1 MSIKRLRVVSRDHD
15 THQYLPPLPF
25 SRFIIMSYHD
35 DKALYSNK
43 ASLEASIS
51 NNFQE
56 WARFQKLLNIAAVSE
71 QDKSRYAARC
81 NQLREQI
88 KQDQATLYQV
98 EMMIRRNEEERRN
111 DIARQ
116 EQMEQARKAETE
128 NMRALQLYF
137 NGLNAKKE
145 VDKQRNRPH

>member
-1 MSIKRLRVVSRDHD
+1 
-15 THQYLPPLPF
+15 
-25 SRFIIMSYHD
+25 MSYHD
-35 DKALYSNK
+35 DEALHSNK
-43 ASLEASIS
+43 TSLEARIS

-56 WARFQKLLNIAAVSE
+56 WTRFQKLLNIAAISG
-71 QDKSRYAARC
+71 QDKTRYAARC
-81 NQLREQI
+81 NQLREQT
-88 KQDQATLYQV
+88 KQDQANLYQV
-98 EMMIRRNEEERRN
+98 EMMIRRNAEERRN

-145 VDKQRNRPH
+145 VDKQRNRPL

>member
-1 MSIKRLRVVSRDHD
+1 
-15 THQYLPPLPF
+15 
-25 SRFIIMSYHD
+25 MSYHD

-56 WARFQKLLNIAAVSE
+56 WTRFQKLLNIAAISE

-81 NQLREQI
+81 NQLREQV
-88 KQDQATLYQV
+88 KQDQATLCQV
-98 EMMIRRNEEERRN
+98 EMMIRRNGEERRN

-137 NGLNAKKE
+137 NGLNVKKE
-145 VDKQRNRPH
+145 VDKQRNRPL